1 MTGMDVAV
9 GRVEWLKPNC
19 WRLHDVAIKHPESTT
34 LVASASALRLTYV
47 RETLIIHADA
57 DADVLVHGAEFGRTW
72 ERLHE
77 SLLCQPN
84 KKLNLLVEVRKATV
98 RTTAAEH
105 PLHNLAISLGPS
117 LLRDHET
124 PVTRMTVQFSGQ
136 FAGTMAES
144 TVPAERT
151 ALVLRRFHDA
161 LTTQVLVQTGTA
173 PLPCSLVQ
181 IVWPKAEL
189 FGLGSRFKGEVLF
202 VAGDDWVASI
212 PEKSTFEIYDVDF
225 SSLCW
230 NGWEELGC
238 SGTIQFLPGT
248 QVGQL
253 GVQNL
258 SGIVSLQRGRISR
271 DFLLRANAGLGVSLS
286 ESVQQ
291 SSVRDLSFEAGHLQ
305 FFVSQGALFLTGALT
320 QDASGTLLA
329 NRSNAQWDQA
339 IPLSNLMHAV
349 ERFPAA
355 AGPRSRLA
363 KAVWHWL
370 PVEEQSRTA
379 EHGTRLSET
388 LR

>member
-1 MTGMDVAV
+1 VAM
-9 GRVEWLKPNC
+9 
-19 WRLHDVAIKHPESTT
+19 KHPESTT
-34 LVASASALRLTYV
+34 LVASAAALRLTYV

-57 DADVLVHGAEFGRTW
+57 DANVLVDGAEFGRTW

-84 KKLNLLVEVRKATV
+84 KKLNLLVEAQQATV
-98 RTTAAEH
+98 RTTATEH
-105 PLHNLAISLGPS
+105 PLHNLTISLGPS
-117 LLRDHET
+117 LLRDHDT

-136 FAGTMAES
+136 FAQTFAGTFAGTFTGAS
-144 TVPAERT
+144 TASERDQTAVSAERT

-161 LTTQVLVQTGTA
+161 LTTQVFVQTGPA

-181 IVWPKAEL
+181 MVWPKAEL
-189 FGLGSRFKGEVLF
+189 FGLGSRFVGDVLF

-212 PEKSTFEIYDVDF
+212 PEKSTFEILDVDF
-225 SSLCW
+225 GSLCW
-230 NGWEELGC
+230 NGLEELGY
-238 SGTIQFLPGT
+238 SGKVQLLPGT
-248 QVGQL
+248 QVGRL

-271 DFLLRANAGLGVSLS
+271 DFLLRAKAGLGVNLS

-305 FFVSQGALFLTGALT
+305 FYVSQGALYLTGALT

-329 NRSNAQWDQA
+329 NRSNAVWDQA

-355 AGPRSRLA
+355 IGPRSRLA

-370 PVEEQSRTA
+370 PIEEQSRTA
-379 EHGTRLSET
+379 EQGTRLSET